1 MRIDQYKLL
10 GQGASHNPKNQSK
23 LERNKR
29 GKTRAR
35 ETARNRNGARYFSQS
50 QDPTHSTH
58 LLCFIFTMTSFTTK
72 KWPDCE
78 GYPKIIS

>member
-1 MRIDQYKLL
+1 MGIDQYKLL
-10 GQGASHNPKNQSK
+10 GQGPITTLKDNPKNQSK

-50 QDPTHSTH
+50 QDPTHSNV
-58 LLCFIFTMTSFTTK
+58 
-72 KWPDCE
+72 
-78 GYPKIIS
+78 